1 MSGGQPPTQ
10 MVRVNLVM
18 PDAMK
23 DKIARLARERMCSE
37 AAVMRQLLQTALD
50 ATTNPPPQVA

>member
-1 MSGGQPPTQ
+1 